1 MAGEHLQRAV
11 HVRAIDG
18 GNGAHG
24 QTMLRRKWSK
34 QALSEQQGGIRELTA
49 QTVEEERARA
59 KLSTGACRRRGR
71 SSVEGSVWWR
81 RDSGKRQNGTGE
93 VCRSSWRFGR
103 SGVLRRRGFG
113 PGARGRRGEAFCLG
127 QFDRR
132 RLGLSSPRRGYG
144 GSVVER
150 GEGYL
155 GPNRSNGCV

>member
-93 VCRSSWRFGR
+93 VCRSSWRGKTGNGE
-103 SGVLRRRGFG
+103 GVRADLVRRRKR
-113 PGARGRRGEAFCLG
+113 PG
-127 QFDRR
+127 
-132 RLGLSSPRRGYG
+132 RLGFCSWGPTEGGEGLWRC
-144 GSVVER
+144 GSV
-150 GEGYL
+150 
-155 GPNRSNGCV
+155 